1 MGQED
6 AMKFFPFVT
15 MMMCLMTKSLYYLIK
30 NQSILLEMPIY
41 ELKRVQLMHSAVFMS
56 RLINAFCCFY
66 EQINKFEFSSSRNS
80 RLCGF
85 AHSIMLNIMFNH
97 VTKLHNTI

>member
-1 MGQED
+1 
-6 AMKFFPFVT
+6 
-15 MMMCLMTKSLYYLIK
+15 
-30 NQSILLEMPIY
+30 
-41 ELKRVQLMHSAVFMS
+41 MHSAVFMS